1 MTTKNI
7 LITGGTGF
15 LGSALI
21 ADWLAQG
28 HQITLIS
35 RDPLAAMQQLG
46 NQINAVSD
54 FHLLPHSAQFDV
66 IVNLAGAPLFSSRW
80 SEARKQQIRDSRI
93 GLTQQLVAFIA
104 SLQHK
109 PEVLISGSA
118 IGIYGDQGDTVLTE
132 QSSGKA
138 DFGQQLCSDWEQAA
152 LQAESLGVRVCL
164 IRTGLVLGNHGG
176 LLQRM
181 LPAFKF
187 GLGGCLGNGQQWMS
201 WIHFSDWLA
210 IVNSLIEHPELSGAF
225 NATAPNPVSNQS
237 FSQQLAKQLHRP
249 ALLPMPSFVLKL
261 LLGEMSE
268 LILGSQRVLPEHLL
282 AAGFKFQYPE
292 LAPALQQILNSD

>member
-1 MTTKNI
+1 MATKNI

-15 LGSALI
+15 LGSALV

-28 HQITLIS
+28 HQITVIS

-46 NQINAVSD
+46 NQINAVSH
-54 FHLLPHSAQFDV
+54 FNLLPTSAQFDV

-93 GLTQQLVAFIA
+93 ALTQQLVSFIA

-109 PEVLISGSA
+109 PELLISGSA

-132 QSSGKA
+132 QSTSKV
-138 DFGQQLCSDWEQAA
+138 DFGQQLCHDWEQAA
-152 LQAESLGVRVCL
+152 LQAENLGVRVCL
-164 IRTGLVLGNHGG
+164 IRTGLVLGKNGG
-176 LLQRM
+176 LLERM

-187 GLGGCLGNGQQWMS
+187 GLGGRLGNGLQWMS
-201 WIHFSDWLA
+201 WIHLRDWLA
-210 IVNSLIEHPELSGAF
+210 IVNTLIDHPELSGPF
-225 NATAPNPVSNQS
+225 NATAPNPVTNQS

-268 LILGSQRVLPEHLL
+268 LILASQRVIPDRLL
-282 AAGFKFQYPE
+282 AAGFKFKYSD
-292 LAPALQQILNSD
+292 LTPALQQLLNPH

>member
-21 ADWLAQG
+21 ADWLTQG
-28 HQITLIS
+28 HQITVIS

-46 NQINAVSD
+46 NQINTVSS
-54 FHLLPHSAQFDV
+54 FNLLSTSAQFDV

-93 GLTQQLVAFIA
+93 GLTQQLVRFIA

-109 PEVLISGSA
+109 PDLLISGSA
-118 IGIYGDQGDTVLTE
+118 IGIYGDQGNTVLTE
-132 QSSGKA
+132 QSIGKA
-138 DFGQQLCSDWEQAA
+138 DFGQQLCHDWEQAA
-152 LQAESLGVRVCL
+152 LQAENLGVRVCL
-164 IRTGLVLGNHGG
+164 IRTGLVLGKNGG
-176 LLQRM
+176 LLERM

-187 GLGGCLGNGQQWMS
+187 GLGGRLGNGLQWMS
-201 WIHFSDWLA
+201 WIHLSDWLA
-210 IVNSLIEHPELSGAF
+210 IVNTFIDHSQLSGAF
-225 NATAPNPVSNQS
+225 NATAPNPVTNQS
-237 FSQQLAKQLHRP
+237 FSEQLAKQLHRP
-249 ALLPMPSFVLKL
+249 ALLPMPNFVLKP

-268 LILGSQRVLPEHLL
+268 LILGSQRVIPERLL
-282 AAGFKFQYPE
+282 AAGFKFQYPD
-292 LAPALQQILNSD
+292 LTPALQQLLNPY

>member
-21 ADWLAQG
+21 NRWLNQG
-28 HQITLIS
+28 HQITVIS

-46 NQINAVSD
+46 NQINAVSS
-54 FHLLPHSAQFDV
+54 FNLLPNTAQFDV
-66 IVNLAGAPLFSSRW
+66 IVNLAGAPIFGSRW

-93 GLTQQLVAFIA
+93 ALTNQLVAFIA
-104 SLQHK
+104 NLQHK
-109 PEVLISGSA
+109 PELLISGSA
-118 IGIYGDQGDTVLTE
+118 IGIYGNQGDTSLTE
-132 QSSGKA
+132 QSTGTA
-138 DFGQQLCSDWEQAA
+138 DFSQQLCSDWEQAA

-181 LPAFKF
+181 LPAFKL
-187 GLGGCLGNGQQWMS
+187 GLGGRLGDGLQWMS
-201 WIHFSDWLA
+201 WIHLHDWLA
-210 IVNSLIEHPELSGAF
+210 IVNFCIDNQQLSGAF
-225 NATAPNPVSNQS
+225 NATAPNPVRNQS
-237 FSQQLAKQLHRP
+237 FSQQLANQLHRP

-261 LLGEMSE
+261 LFGEMSE
-268 LILGSQRVLPEHLL
+268 LILGSQRVIPERLL
-282 AAGFKFQYPE
+282 ENGFKFEYVE
-292 LAPALQQILNSD
+292 LATALQQILQSD